1 MIVALYS
8 SVPQSGKSTIAEY
21 IVDQYGFDRIKFAD
35 PMYDMIECLARYVF
49 CSESDIIEYVYG
61 NHKETPWPIVGM
73 STRQLLQSLG
83 TEWGRQIV
91 DPNIW
96 LNIAIE
102 RIRRRG
108 NDARII
114 LDDNRFK
121 NEFQWLYEGVD
132 NALIRIVRPN
142 IQYDGTHSSEGQ
154 LDNLLF
160 DYTIVNDGTIDDLK
174 RKADAIMDEVLL

>member
-8 SVPQSGKSTIAEY
+8 PVPQSGKSTIAEY
-21 IVDQYGFDRIKFAD
+21 IIEQYEFDRIKFAD
-35 PMYDMIECLARYVF
+35 PLYDMIESLARYVF
-49 CSESDIIEYVYG
+49 CSEGDIIEYVYG
-61 NHKETPWPIVGM
+61 NHKETPWPIVGV

-108 NDARII
+108 DGVRII

-121 NEFQWLYEGVD
+121 NEFQWLYD
-132 NALIRIVRPN
+132 NDAVPIRIVRPN
-142 IQYDGTHSSEGQ
+142 IQYGGTHSSEGQ
-154 LDNLLF
+154 LDNLPF
-160 DYTIVNDGTIDDLK
+160 DYTIVNDGAIDDLK
-174 RKADAIMDEVLL
+174 RKVDAIMDEVLL